1 MDLIGELIKNKR
13 ADEPLPIKEML
24 TELINYEKL
33 SRNDKFKHL
42 SDNPLLQKK
51 LPLCWKAFEG
61 DTRMYWLLNE
71 LSTIMQTISER
82 DLDIFADVSAHYTA
96 KQHRQIAIVG
106 NSMQYRFRYYTLD
119 HLTANFDYDDAIYL
133 TDDRGENTVYTAI
146 IQVVNSNINVYI
158 GAIIS
163 NDSDNI
169 DDDIGSLEPFS
180 HTVDERTITI
190 PTYSVQGNNDYPF
203 ASTKY
208 HTISMPTPSSIAY
221 QPKFSNKQI
230 IVDLTKGDVQTLSFN
245 SGRLTVLAEML
256 LRYEP
261 EPDEKT
267 LLRERLEAKRVHN
280 DED

>member
-1 MDLIGELIKNKR
+1 MDLIGELIKNKKV
-13 ADEPLPIKEML
+13 DEPLPIKEML

-33 SRNDKFKHL
+33 SRNDRFKHL

-82 DLDIFADVSAHYTA
+82 DLDIFTDVSAHYTK
-96 KQHRQIAIVG
+96 KQHKQIAIVG
-106 NSMQYRFRYYTLD
+106 NSMQYRFRYYTLN
-119 HLTANFDYDDAIYL
+119 HLTTDFDYDNAIYL
-133 TDDRGENTVYTAI
+133 TDERGENEVHTAI
-146 IQVVNSNINVYI
+146 IQIVNSNINVYI
-158 GAIIS
+158 GVIVS
-163 NDSDNI
+163 DDSDNI
-169 DDDIGSLEPFS
+169 DIDIGSLEPFS

-203 ASTKY
+203 AFTKY
-208 HTISMPTPSSIAY
+208 HTISMPTSSSIAY
-221 QPKFSNKQI
+221 QPKFSNKKT

-245 SGRLTVLAEML
+245 SGRLTVLAEMI